1 LGDELIRPT
10 KIYSE
15 SIRHLT
21 RDLPIQGLAHITGG
35 GIEENI
41 LRITPRACQVVLQR
55 RSWEVP
61 PIFDFLQR
69 AGNISD
75 NEMMRT
81 FNNGI
86 GLAAI
91 APEKATIEVLS
102 RLSALNEKAF
112 VIGEVAECR
121 TPDNRCQW
129 I

>member
-1 LGDELIRPT
+1 MTRTRET
-10 KIYSE
+10 
-15 SIRHLT
+15 IRHLT

-41 LRITPRACQVVLQR
+41 LRVTPRACQVVLQR

-61 PIFDFLQR
+61 PIFDFLQK

-75 NEMMRT
+75 GEMMRT

-91 APEKATIEVLS
+91 VPEKATIEVLS
-102 RLSALNEKAF
+102 RLSALNEDAF
-112 VIGEVAECR
+112 VIGEVGECR